1 MITVTLIGDDL
12 LIKEY
17 PDRREVTGFLTP
29 ADARALAAELIL
41 RADQQDSH
49 QLVED
54 ESETAQCA
62 SVSHT

>member
-12 LIKEY
+12 DLST
-17 PDRREVTGFLTP
+17 PGQVTGFLTP